1 MIVCGDFSSCVTLYV
16 CFLAISLPFSASRY
30 FAVTEDSVL
39 ADFVL
44 TANELGIIVAIIAND
59 SPAEVIRF
67 MIDIVSL
74 LHSISVK

>member
-1 MIVCGDFSSCVTLYV
+1 M
-16 CFLAISLPFSASRY
+16 SRY

-44 TANELGIIVAIIAND
+44 TANELGIIVAAIASD

>member
-1 MIVCGDFSSCVTLYV
+1 M
-16 CFLAISLPFSASRY
+16 
-30 FAVTEDSVL
+30 L

-74 LHSISVK
+74 RF

>member
-16 CFLAISLPFSASRY
+16 CYWTISLQFSQSRY
-30 FAVTEDSVL
+30 FHVTYDTVLEDF
-39 ADFVL
+39 AL
-44 TANELGIIVAIIAND
+44 TANELGIIVAAIASD

>member
-1 MIVCGDFSSCVTLYV
+1 M
-16 CFLAISLPFSASRY
+16 
-30 FAVTEDSVL
+30 L

-44 TANELGIIVAIIAND
+44 TANELGIIVAAIAND